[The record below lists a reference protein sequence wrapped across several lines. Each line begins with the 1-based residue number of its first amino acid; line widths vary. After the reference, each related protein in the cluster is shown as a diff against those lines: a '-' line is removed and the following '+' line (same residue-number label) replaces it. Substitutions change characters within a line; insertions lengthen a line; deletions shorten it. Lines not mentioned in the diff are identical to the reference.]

1 MNCLETVLLCY
12 GWNMRLTAVDQR
24 EILHSAKL
32 MMMMMMLGLLTI
44 GASAAADTNHVT
56 ISDNPRYTL
65 FLSSFFYACIRV
77 KL

>member
-1 MNCLETVLLCY
+1 
-12 GWNMRLTAVDQR
+12 MRLTAVDQR